1 MKKNCCLGYFKW
13 VIIQNQIAIFDLK
26 NKAVLDV
33 SNYAAEEKLNNASG
47 DNTSNLATKEI

>member
-1 MKKNCCLGYFKW
+1 MKKNCCWGYFKW

-33 SNYAAEEKLNNASG
+33 SNHAAEEKLNNASG